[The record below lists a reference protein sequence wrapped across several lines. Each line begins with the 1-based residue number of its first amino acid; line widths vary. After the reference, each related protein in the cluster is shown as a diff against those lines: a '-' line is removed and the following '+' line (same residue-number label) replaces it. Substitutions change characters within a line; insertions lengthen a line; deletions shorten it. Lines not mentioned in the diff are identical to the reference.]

1 MALNEHCRT
10 AVTTAV
16 STSVLTAVVVIFVM
30 LFTGLTGS
38 VKDVQAVNRE
48 HSERIVA
55 VETRMDSIVDKIDMI
70 YTNQKEIKG
79 DIKQILQALK

>member
-1 MALNEHCRT
+1 MTLNGNSKT
-10 AVTTAV
+10 AIGIFL
-16 STSVLTAVVVIFVM
+16 SVVVTIFIM
-30 LFTGLTGS
+30 LLTGVTGS
-38 VKDVQAVNRE
+38 VKDVQAVNRK

-55 VETRMDSIVDKIDMI
+55 VETRLEGLVDKIDMI